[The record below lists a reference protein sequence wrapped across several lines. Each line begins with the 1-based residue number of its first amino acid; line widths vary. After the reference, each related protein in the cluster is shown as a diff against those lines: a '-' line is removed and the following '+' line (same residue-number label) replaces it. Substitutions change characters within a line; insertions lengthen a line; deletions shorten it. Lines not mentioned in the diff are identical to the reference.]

1 MTLAEV
7 LGIAALCV
15 VGAFLCLVGAVLL
28 VQPISAAIEW
38 LINKL
43 TGEK

>member
-1 MTLAEV
+1 MTFPEI

-28 VQPISAAIEW
+28 VQPISAGIEW
-38 LINKL
+38 LIKKL